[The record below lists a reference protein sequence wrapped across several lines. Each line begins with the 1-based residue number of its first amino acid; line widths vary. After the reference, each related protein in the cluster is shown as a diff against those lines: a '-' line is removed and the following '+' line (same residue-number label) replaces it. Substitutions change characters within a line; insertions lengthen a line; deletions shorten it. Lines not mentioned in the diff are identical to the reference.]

1 MCWGGVGI
9 YHILNPKSMGGVE
22 DIDLRL
28 WGVRSVAL
36 LEDQTEL
43 ENWLF
48 KCINCFTPQTLLQ
61 KRWSVMSKMENDN
74 DDGEDSE
81 SETELGLPL
90 FRPFT
95 RSN

>member
-1 MCWGGVGI
+1 M
-9 YHILNPKSMGGVE
+9 GVE